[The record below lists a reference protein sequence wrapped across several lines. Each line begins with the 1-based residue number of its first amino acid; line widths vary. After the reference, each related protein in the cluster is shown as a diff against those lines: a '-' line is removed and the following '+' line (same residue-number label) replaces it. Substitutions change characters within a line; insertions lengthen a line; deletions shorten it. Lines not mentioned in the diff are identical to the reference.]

1 VVRTAA
7 AALARRIN
15 PVNTLFDG
23 DLIFAVS
30 TSQEYN
36 DVVPEEALALGVALG
51 ELLEEAIIRTVTAGR

>member
-1 VVRTAA
+1 M
-7 AALARRIN
+7 
-15 PVNTLFDG
+15 NTLFDG

-51 ELLEEAIIRTVTAGR
+51 ELLEEAIIRAVTAGR